1 MFHQTQLK
9 YFPPGGPINRTWA
22 NVSYLARWARRE
34 LSRRTPPERPLK
46 LAWGSVLSVSLAR
59 TAANSHS
66 NPHTHQHSTSYQ
78 KRPVARKVPVHSSP
92 PRKSDDKCLR
102 VFGVLGLSFCTLSRL
117 SSRIAL
123 SLLHSTHS
131 QPPSQPVHTQFLL
144 IQSINCCKWSGSRS
158 R

>member
-66 NPHTHQHSTSYQ
+66 YPHTLTNTA
-78 KRPVARKVPVHSSP
+78 RPIRKDQWQGKSRFTQARPGNRTINVSGFLGFWDCRFVHCPDCRPES
-92 PRKSDDKCLR
+92 
-102 VFGVLGLSFCTLSRL
+102 LSRFFTPNPRL
-117 SSRIAL
+117 NPY
-123 SLLHSTHS
+123 TH
-131 QPPSQPVHTQFLL
+131 TIFADT
-144 IQSINCCKWSGSRS
+144 IN
-158 R
+158 